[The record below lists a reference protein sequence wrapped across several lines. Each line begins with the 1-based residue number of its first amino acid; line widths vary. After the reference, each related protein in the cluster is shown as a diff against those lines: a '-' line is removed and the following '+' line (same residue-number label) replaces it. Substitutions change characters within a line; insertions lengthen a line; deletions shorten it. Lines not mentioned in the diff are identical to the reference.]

1 VPVEPLAEP
10 VVESAPVPLGFALVP
25 EPTVF
30 EPAPVRLE
38 PDIAL
43 FN

>member
-1 VPVEPLAEP
+1 VPVEPLADP
-10 VVESAPVPLGFALVP
+10 VVDSAPLPLGFALVP
-25 EPTVF
+25 ESAVF

-43 FN
+43 FS